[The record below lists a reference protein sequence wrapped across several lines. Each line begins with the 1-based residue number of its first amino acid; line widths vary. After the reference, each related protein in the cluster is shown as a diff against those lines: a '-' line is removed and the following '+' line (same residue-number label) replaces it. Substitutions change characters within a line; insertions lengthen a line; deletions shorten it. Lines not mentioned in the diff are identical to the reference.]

1 MGVLFPDYV
10 QLQSAP
16 SPDEFRGI
24 LGDDDARAKAAAI
37 ADLVFAFAYPML
49 GVIAFAAVATGVPRM
64 IGTLAIVGSGI
75 ADELENVMVLRN
87 IGAGIDL
94 KQSAIDQM
102 LLAGSVKWGLLVTA
116 IVLFMALTGHR
127 WLESRR
133 A

>member
-10 QLQSAP
+10 PLQSSA
-16 SPDEFRGI
+16 SPDEFLGFI
-24 LGDDDARAKAAAI
+24 GDDDARARAAAI
-37 ADLVFAFAYPML
+37 ADLVFAVAYPML
-49 GVIAFAAVATGVPRM
+49 GIIAFAAVATGVPRVV
-64 IGTLAIVGSGI
+64 GTLAIVGSGI
-75 ADELENVMVLRN
+75 ADELENIMVLRN

-116 IVLFMALTGHR
+116 IVLFLALAGQR

>member
-1 MGVLFPDYV
+1 MRQPASIGVTAKSVPAIGSPVDVAYSYSASNYSAYFFSDNSSYMIKNSAINEV
-10 QLQSAP
+10 QL
-16 SPDEFRGI
+16 
-24 LGDDDARAKAAAI
+24 
-37 ADLVFAFAYPML
+37 
-49 GVIAFAAVATGVPRM
+49 AVAPV

-116 IVLFMALTGHR
+116 IVLFLALAGNR